1 MNYIYGPVPSRRL
14 GISLGI
20 SPIPKKTCNYSCVY
34 CQLGRTDHMTNR
46 PRDYFKV
53 DDILIELET
62 FLKKN
67 IPFDIV
73 AIVGEGEPT
82 LYADLKTLI
91 LGIKKSVNKAVAVIT
106 NGALLYDKGVQSALN
121 EADIVL
127 PTLDAYD
134 EQSFKK
140 INRPIGQL
148 SFQKVYQGLVEFSH
162 QYKGQLWLEMMFVKN
177 MNDSEEDVKKL
188 KKKLESVHYDRLYL
202 NTPVRPPAESFVE
215 CVTNTR
221 MRQIARQLSGISIDL
236 LVSDGFHSEI
246 EDDIEAIKSIIK
258 RHPMNQYEI
267 QGFLEK
273 RACKNIQE
281 VIKDLG
287 TDDDVEKISYKNF
300 ETYRLK

>member
-1 MNYIYGPVPSRRL
+1 MNYIYGTVPSRRL

-73 AIVGEGEPT
+73 TIVGEGEPT

-91 LGIKKSVNKAVAVIT
+91 LGIKKRVKKVVAVIT

-236 LVSDGFHSEI
+236 LVSDGFYSEI

-287 TDDDVEKISYKNF
+287 GDDDVEKISYKNF